1 MAVFKARK
9 PIIRKAMNTLSRKL
23 FLGFGQGRAATIT
36 VNLQL
41 FAGEGEKTEKAT
53 PKRKQDARKKG
64 QVLQSKEISSALVM
78 MLVFLS
84 LKLLGNYMYREINS
98 LLPTVFQ

>member
-1 MAVFKARK
+1 MKCCALWKFSEEGRDMAVFKARK

-64 QVLQSKEISSALVM
+64 QVLQSI
-78 MLVFLS
+78 
-84 LKLLGNYMYREINS
+84 
-98 LLPTVFQ
+98 

>member
-41 FAGEGEKTEKAT
+41 FAGEGDKKEKET
-53 PKRKQDARKKG
+53 PKLKQTT
-64 QVLQSKEISSALVM
+64 SK
-78 MLVFLS
+78 
-84 LKLLGNYMYREINS
+84 
-98 LLPTVFQ
+98 